1 MIYEVKHKTVY
12 EYQSMVSLCH
22 NIVFQVS
29 GNNTLQEIN
38 SSKCTIDPEPNFIM
52 EREDF
57 FENKYFYFSL
67 QKAHKKLVV
76 ESTNEITVHPPTWLS
91 INPAETPAWES
102 VVKLLQSIDTSNDIR
117 QFYLESPHVTF
128 LTAIRAY
135 ALVSFTPNRP
145 IMEAMHELN
154 TRIYTDFT
162 FTPGFTEIS
171 TPLEE
176 VFKHKKG
183 VCQDYAHFGLACVRS
198 IGLSARY
205 ISGYIETIPPPGK
218 PKLAGAD
225 ASHAWMSLY
234 IPDIG
239 WVEFDA
245 TNNLLVSDQHIRV
258 AKGRDFSDVVPL
270 KGIVYSGGGQHM
282 KVTVDVTR
290 KN

>member
-12 EYQSMVSLCH
+12 EYQSLVSLCH

-29 GNNTLQEIN
+29 GNNEFQEIN
-38 SSKCTIDPEPNFIM
+38 STKCTIDPEPNFVM

-57 FENKYFYFSL
+57 FENKYFYFSV

-76 ESTNEITVHPPTWLS
+76 ESTNLITVFPPTWLT
-91 INPAETPAWES
+91 IPPAETPAWES

-128 LTAIRAY
+128 LRDIRAY
-135 ALVSFTPNRP
+135 AIESFTPNRP
-145 IMEAMHELN
+145 IMEAMLELN
-154 TRIYTDFT
+154 TRIFTDFT

-171 TPLEE
+171 TPLAE

-234 IPDIG
+234 IPDTG

-282 KVTVDVTR
+282 EVTVDVTR
-290 KN
+290 KA